1 MKKTFV
7 MMMVITFGWPMLFR
21 LLVDAGCGTAVAS
34 ALASA
39 VFIVIHAVHVELT
52 LWKERKKQFSVE

>member
-1 MKKTFV
+1 MKKTFF

-21 LLVDAGCGTAVAS
+21 LLVDAGCSAMVAS

-39 VFIVIHAVHVELT
+39 VFIVIHAVHVELA
-52 LWKERKKQFSVE
+52 LWKERKRQISIE

>member
-1 MKKTFV
+1 MKKTFF
-7 MMMVITFGWPMLFR
+7 MMLTITFGWPMLFR
-21 LLVDAGCGTAVAS
+21 LLVDAGCSAMVAS

-39 VFIVIHAVHVELT
+39 VFIVIHAVHVELA